1 VVREGYQRGWSL
13 QFDGLGEKLRQEAV
27 YRQAW
32 PFADI
37 PSLVSPAKHF
47 NLYLLMTRFLPRLGS
62 RNIIEFGSYK
72 GGNAL
77 FMALVMRQV
86 DPEAK
91 VYALDTF
98 EGMPPTDNTVD
109 AHSAG
114 DFRDADLESL
124 QSLIAEKGIDN
135 LVLVKGRFEDTAQAV
150 AREHGPFALAHIDCD
165 IYSAVA
171 CAYERVKDAMVPG
184 GYFVFDD
191 ATVSS
196 CIGATEAVESLVI
209 RRDGLSS
216 EQISPHFIDLATEV
230 GSELARRG
238 HSLISGGGSV
248 SCMGAVARAAR
259 AGGAWTVGIIP
270 EALRLREVADLDAD
284 ELVVTADMRTRKA
297 EMDRRADVFLV
308 LPGGLGTLEELVEIW
323 AARSLALHDKPIV
336 VLDADGVFAPL
347 REQVA
352 LFVELG
358 FARPAAI
365 AEVTWAGDLATAFQQ
380 LEGS

>member
-1 VVREGYQRGWSL
+1 
-13 QFDGLGEKLRQEAV
+13 
-27 YRQAW
+27 
-32 PFADI
+32 
-37 PSLVSPAKHF
+37 
-47 NLYLLMTRFLPRLGS
+47 
-62 RNIIEFGSYK
+62 
-72 GGNAL
+72 
-77 FMALVMRQV
+77 
-86 DPEAK
+86 
-91 VYALDTF
+91 
-98 EGMPPTDNTVD
+98 
-109 AHSAG
+109 
-114 DFRDADLESL
+114 
-124 QSLIAEKGIDN
+124 
-135 LVLVKGRFEDTAQAV
+135 
-150 AREHGPFALAHIDCD
+150 LAAIC
-165 IYSAVA
+165 VF
-171 CAYERVKDAMVPG
+171 CA
-184 GYFVFDD
+184 
-191 ATVSS
+191 
-196 CIGATEAVESLVI
+196 
-209 RRDGLSS
+209 SS

-323 AARSLALHDKPIV
+323 ASRSLALHDKPIV

-352 LFVELG
+352 LFVALG